1 MIDIKRLMDDIEAM
15 AAIGARPDGGVCREA
30 LSPADI
36 KGRAYLRRRMEAA
49 GLSVRVDAAGN
60 IIGRRE
66 ADTAGRGGPGAVAA
80 DSATASPSAIVLG
93 SHIDT
98 IERGGKYD
106 GTVGVLGALECVRTL
121 SDEGVHV
128 RRPVEVIAFTDE
140 EERFLGFLG
149 SYAFTGSID
158 SADLAGVRDRNGVGL
173 VEVMREVGLEPD
185 RIAEARRDPA
195 EVHAFLE
202 LHIEQGP
209 ILERDGA
216 SIGVVE
222 RVKGDYRW
230 EITVEG
236 RTDHAG
242 APLEGRRDAFMAMHE
257 VVASIIEYRDRL
269 DDPDTTLTVGR
280 MDLRPNVETAQ
291 PGWVQFSVD
300 IRSPSREVL
309 IDADRELRRIL
320 EEVEERTGQKLSR
333 REILIED
340 PVPFD
345 GRLLEVIRASADD
358 LGYTRRDMHSGAG
371 HDAQILGR
379 HVPSAMIFV
388 PSVDGRSHCPEEYTS
403 AEDIERGVNVL
414 YRALRLLA
422 GTAEGGAA
430 SYDNTVPD
438 EQTTEE

>member
-1 MIDIKRLMDDIEAM
+1 MIDIKRLMDDIETM
-15 AAIGARPDGGVCREA
+15 AAIGARPDGGLCREA
-30 LSPADI
+30 LSPADLE
-36 KGRAYLRRRMEAA
+36 GRAYLRRRMEAA

-66 ADTAGRGGPGAVAA
+66 ADAAGQGEPGAAPTEAA
-80 DSATASPSAIVLG
+80 TVVLG

-121 SDEGVHV
+121 ADEGVRL

-149 SYAFTGSID
+149 SYAFTGSVD
-158 SADLAGVRDRNGVGL
+158 TADLAGVRDRNGIDL
-173 VEVMREVGLEPD
+173 VDAMREVGLEPD

-195 EVHAFLE
+195 EIHAFLE

-209 ILERDGA
+209 VLERDGA

-230 EITVEG
+230 EISVEG

-242 APLEGRRDAFMAMHE
+242 APLDGRRDAFMAMHE
-257 VVASIIEYRDRL
+257 VVAAMIEYRDRL
-269 DDPDTTLTVGR
+269 GDPDTTLTVGR

-291 PGWVQFSVD
+291 PGWVQFSLD
-300 IRSPSREVL
+300 IRSPGREVL
-309 IDADRELRRIL
+309 IDADRALRRIL
-320 EEVEERTGQKLSR
+320 EEVAERTGQKLSR
-333 REILIED
+333 QEILIED
-340 PVPFD
+340 PVPFH
-345 GRLLEVIRASADD
+345 GRLLDVIRAAADD
-358 LGYTRRDMHSGAG
+358 LGYTRRDMQSGAG

-388 PSVDGRSHCPEEYTS
+388 PSVDGRSHCPEEHTS
-403 AEDIERGVNVL
+403 ADDIERGVNVL
-414 YRALRLLA
+414 CETLRALA
-422 GTAEGGAA
+422 GA
-430 SYDNTVPD
+430 
-438 EQTTEE
+438 Q

>member
-1 MIDIKRLMDDIEAM
+1 MIDNKRLMDDIEAM
-15 AAIGARPDGGVCREA
+15 AAIGARPDGGVSREA
-30 LSPADI
+30 LSPADME
-36 KGRAYLRRRMEAA
+36 GRAYLQRRMEAA

-66 ADTAGRGGPGAVAA
+66 ADAAGPGEPGAVAA
-80 DSATASPSAIVLG
+80 DPAAPSAAVVILG

-106 GTVGVLGALECVRTL
+106 GTVGVLGAVECVRTL
-121 SDEGVHV
+121 ADEEVRL

-149 SYAFTGSID
+149 SYAFTGTIH
-158 SADLAGVRDRNGVGL
+158 AVDLAGVRDRSGINL
-173 VEVMREVGLEPD
+173 VDAMREVGLEPE

-209 ILERDGA
+209 VLEREGA

-242 APLEGRRDAFMAMHE
+242 APLDGRRDAFMAMYE
-257 VVASIIEYRDRL
+257 VVTAIIEYRDRL
-269 DDPDTTLTVGR
+269 NDPDTTLTVGR

-309 IDADRELRRIL
+309 VAADRALRRIL
-320 EEVEERTGQKLSR
+320 DEVAERTGQILSR

-340 PVPFD
+340 PVPFN
-345 GRLLEVIRASADD
+345 GRLLDAIRAAADD

-371 HDAQILGR
+371 HDAQILGK

-388 PSVDGRSHCPEEYTS
+388 ASVNGRSHCPEEYTS

-414 YRALRLLA
+414 YRTLRALV
-422 GTAEGGAA
+422 GSE
-430 SYDNTVPD
+430 
-438 EQTTEE
+438 

>member
-1 MIDIKRLMDDIEAM
+1 MIDIERLMDDIEAM

-30 LSPADI
+30 LSPADME
-36 KGRAYLRRRMEAA
+36 GRAYLQRRMEAA

-66 ADTAGRGGPGAVAA
+66 ADTAGAGEPGTVAA
-80 DSATASPSAIVLG
+80 DPAVPSAAAVVLG

-106 GTVGVLGALECVRTL
+106 GTVGVLGALECLRTL
-121 SDEGVHV
+121 SDEGAGLA
-128 RRPVEVIAFTDE
+128 RPVEVIAFTDE

-149 SYAFTGSID
+149 SYAFTGAID
-158 SADLAGVRDRNGVGL
+158 AADLTGVRDRNGVEL
-173 VEVMREVGLEPD
+173 VDAMREVGLEPE

-195 EVHAFLE
+195 EIHAFLE

-209 ILERDGA
+209 VLEREGA

-242 APLEGRRDAFMAMHE
+242 APLDGRLDAFMAMHE
-257 VVASIIEYRDRL
+257 VVTAIIEYRNRL
-269 DDPDTTLTVGR
+269 GDPETTVTIGR

-291 PGWVQFSVD
+291 PGWVQFSID
-300 IRSPSREVL
+300 IRSPRREVRV
-309 IDADRELRRIL
+309 DADRVLRRIL

-345 GRLLEVIRASADD
+345 GRLLDAIRAAADD

-371 HDAQILGR
+371 HDAQILGKY
-379 HVPSAMIFV
+379 VPSAMVFV
-388 PSVDGRSHCPEEYTS
+388 PSVGGRSHCPEEHTS

-414 YRALRLLA
+414 YGTLRALV
-422 GTAEGGAA
+422 GI
-430 SYDNTVPD
+430 
-438 EQTTEE
+438 Q